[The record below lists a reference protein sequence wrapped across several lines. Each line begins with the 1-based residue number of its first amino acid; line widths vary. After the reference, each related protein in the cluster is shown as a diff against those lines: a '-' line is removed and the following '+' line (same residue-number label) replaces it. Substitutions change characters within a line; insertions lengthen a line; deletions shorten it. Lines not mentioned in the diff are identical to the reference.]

1 MTDRDE
7 QEVPTPDRWDALD
20 VTRGKD
26 VLLTGFDITRI
37 DEYQGHVL
45 RQGVLWRTIGIALS
59 FIIFSAFLVVTLLT
73 SAPAF
78 VVLVLSLLLLM
89 NALGL
94 IWWARAYLRSKPPSG
109 APHAQSPAISTTDDG
124 GS

>member
-7 QEVPTPDRWDALD
+7 KQVPSSDPWEALD

-26 VLLTGFDITRI
+26 VLLTGLDITRI
-37 DEYQGHVL
+37 DEYQGHIL
-45 RQGVLWRTIGIALS
+45 RQGVLWRTIGIAAS
-59 FIIFSAFLVVTLLT
+59 FISVAAFLVASLLT

-78 VVLVLSLLLLM
+78 LVLLLSLLLLI

-94 IWWARAYLRSKPPSG
+94 IWWIRAYLRSKPPSG
-109 APHAQSPAISTTDDG
+109 AIHARSGAKAMTEDG